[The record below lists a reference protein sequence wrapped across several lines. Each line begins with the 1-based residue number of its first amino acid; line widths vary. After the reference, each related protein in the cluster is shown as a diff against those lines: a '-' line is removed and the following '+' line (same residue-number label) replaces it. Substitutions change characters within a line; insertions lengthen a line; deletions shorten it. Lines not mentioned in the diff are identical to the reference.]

1 MAVYAA
7 SKAYVLR
14 LTIALWSELH
24 PTGVRAL
31 AICPGPTETEFFA
44 NAGNDAVMADRRTP
58 AQVVDTTFTA
68 LKQHRPYVVDGVRNT
83 VMAFATRLAP
93 TRLQAKLAEFVATH

>member
-1 MAVYAA
+1 M
-7 SKAYVLR
+7 
-14 LTIALWSELH
+14 
-24 PTGVRAL
+24 
-31 AICPGPTETEFFA
+31 
-44 NAGNDAVMADRRTP
+44 
-58 AQVVDTTFTA
+58 VDTTFTA